1 MPIARPRGSVCTMGL
16 GPLRHPWV
24 RIAAQLVVL
33 ELIVILSTLT
43 AARFHPNSRPVDA
56 IAIGLA
62 VIAAGTIV
70 VSWRWPAAAV
80 GIALLSVLTYHG
92 IGYAPGPIDLALM
105 VALFNAATPQ
115 HLWRSIGLG
124 AAIVLGYVAV
134 GLLTPGGIS
143 PQGLLLG
150 PLAVL
155 ASLGLGFAVDGQ
167 RGRGSHHD
175 VDHRYRAPASRGDR
189 PGGLPHHPGIVDQ
202 RRAPRRASDGRGDP
216 RLRAL
221 ADRDRRQ

>member
-62 VIAAGTIV
+62 VIAAGTIG

-92 IGYAPGPIDLALM
+92 IGYAPGPIDLAPI
-105 VALFNAATPQ
+105 VALFHAATPQ
-115 HLWRSIGLG
+115 HPSPAIGPRPAILFGYG
-124 AAIVLGYVAV
+124 AA
-134 GLLTPGGIS
+134 
-143 PQGLLLG
+143 
-150 PLAVL
+150 
-155 ASLGLGFAVDGQ
+155 
-167 RGRGSHHD
+167 R
-175 VDHRYRAPASRGDR
+175 
-189 PGGLPHHPGIVDQ
+189 
-202 RRAPRRASDGRGDP
+202 
-216 RLRAL
+216 
-221 ADRDRRQ
+221 